1 MDDASMIEH
10 TVTFRLRHAHGSPEE
25 AAFLSAARELMA
37 IPGALD
43 YATP

>member
-10 TVTFRLRHAHGSPEE
+10 TVTFQMRHAHGSPEE
-25 AAFLSAARELMA
+25 AAFLSASRELMA
-37 IPGALD
+37 IPGVLE